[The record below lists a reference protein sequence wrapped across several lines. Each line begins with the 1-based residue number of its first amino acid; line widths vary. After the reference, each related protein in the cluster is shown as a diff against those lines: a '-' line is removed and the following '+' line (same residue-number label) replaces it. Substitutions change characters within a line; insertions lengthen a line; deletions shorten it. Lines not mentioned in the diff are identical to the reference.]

1 MNIPTS
7 CPSADGQPQI
17 GPTGKPMVKCE
28 ICAKELADPSSLY
41 RHRKIHNGEKPHK
54 CPYCDRR
61 FIQRYNMVQHMKV
74 HEKKFRRQAQ
84 MEAQAQAQANEAE
97 IQASLLRMHAQPAP
111 ETSPPLPPPE
121 LESSHDALPHAA

>member
-1 MNIPTS
+1 
-7 CPSADGQPQI
+7 
-17 GPTGKPMVKCE
+17 MVKCE

-74 HEKKFRRQAQ
+74 HEKKRRRQEQMERQAQ
-84 MEAQAQAQANEAE
+84 MEAQMEAQAQANEAE

-111 ETSPPLPPPE
+111 ETSPPPPE